1 MTCGRR
7 IWASIMSVDRKAMR
21 PVSTRKAQLLNMSTR
36 FFQRSGT
43 SSMMAVMRSDLRR
56 LMLSEAPK

>member
-1 MTCGRR
+1 
-7 IWASIMSVDRKAMR
+7 MSVDRKAMR
-21 PVSTRKAQLLNMSTR
+21 PVSTRKAQSLNMSTR